1 MLFLFSLT
9 SLDFYYAGFW
19 ARILQTYCKI
29 VMRRLLGGL
38 CPDLHPNDTESVLPS
53 HGNYYMQ
60 SVKEGKRKGFQDNI
74 VIKLL

>member
-1 MLFLFSLT
+1 
-9 SLDFYYAGFW
+9 
-19 ARILQTYCKI
+19 
-29 VMRRLLGGL
+29 MRRLLGGL